1 MSTRACTCSEHFFAL
16 FSRMESCVAQFR
28 RGLGS
33 LEPLLRTV
41 RICHVCCS
49 LRWPYFNVSVTYG
62 SDFIPLQHTETMMPL
77 LVSLGSEDITSAA
90 QFRSLYDVEWSEEG
104 SNMRGAEM
112 NTIFAFELFLT
123 KIGKPYGETQTA
135 NPD

>member
-1 MSTRACTCSEHFFAL
+1 MCAVPCD
-16 FSRMESCVAQFR
+16 
-28 RGLGS
+28 G
-33 LEPLLRTV
+33 
-41 RICHVCCS
+41 RI
-49 LRWPYFNVSVTYG
+49 FNVSVTYG

-112 NTIFAFELFLT
+112 DTIFAFELFLT